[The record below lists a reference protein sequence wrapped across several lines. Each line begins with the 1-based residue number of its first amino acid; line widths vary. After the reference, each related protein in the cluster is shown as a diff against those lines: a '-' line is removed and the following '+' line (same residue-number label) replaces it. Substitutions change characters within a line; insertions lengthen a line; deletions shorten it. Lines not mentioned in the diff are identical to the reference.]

1 METRELGETGQEST
15 VLAFGAVLL
24 RELEQVGANR
34 AVELALD
41 HGVNHFDVAPT
52 YGDAELKLGPKL
64 REHREEVFLGCKT
77 RERSYE
83 GAREKLRQSLNRL
96 GVETIDLYQFHSVS
110 SQDDLEEITGADG
123 ALRAFREAKEE
134 GLIDHIGLTSHEQ
147 ASLMHEAIDRI
158 DDLATL
164 MFPLNF
170 TVMGTDVD
178 ATDYKGVLDRCEE
191 DGIGTIGIKAF
202 AKQPWQD
209 DDTLPVVGRGAYGT
223 WYEPYDTQT
232 EVDDCLN
239 FALSQGLTTITN
251 AGDPKL
257 LPMILDAADRF
268 ESLDSADQERL
279 LEQGRARTSPVPR
292 SRTD

>member
-15 VLAFGAVLL
+15 VLTFGSVLL
-24 RELEQVGANR
+24 RELEQDGASR

-77 RERSYE
+77 LERSYE

-96 GVETIDLYQFHSVS
+96 GVEKIDLYQFHAVGSR
-110 SQDDLEEITGADG
+110 DDLDEITADDG

-147 ASLMHEAIDRI
+147 ASVMREAIDRI

-170 TVMGTDVD
+170 TVLGSDDD
-178 ATDYKGVLDRCEE
+178 ATDYGTVLDRCEAE
-191 DGIGTIGIKAF
+191 GIGTIGIKAF
-202 AKQPWQD
+202 AKRPWQD
-209 DDTLPVVGRGAYGT
+209 EDTLPAVGRGTYGT
-223 WYEPYDTQT
+223 WYEPYDTQAAI
-232 EVDDCLN
+232 DDCLN
-239 FALSQGLTTITN
+239 FALSQGLTTITS

-257 LPMILDAADRF
+257 LPMILDAAERF
-268 ESLDSADQERL
+268 EPLDPAEQERL
-279 LEQGRARTSPVPR
+279 LERGRSRTSPVPR